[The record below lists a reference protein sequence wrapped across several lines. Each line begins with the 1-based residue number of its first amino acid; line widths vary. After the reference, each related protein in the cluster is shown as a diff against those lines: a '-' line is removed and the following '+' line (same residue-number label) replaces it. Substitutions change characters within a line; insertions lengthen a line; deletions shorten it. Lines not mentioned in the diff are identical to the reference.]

1 VKNALQ
7 AMENKGQLCI
17 TLEADDRNLAIAF
30 KDSGSGISEEDFRL
44 LFEPYHTSKAK
55 GNGLGLTIVD
65 RIIQD
70 HGGRLEVSSK
80 KGVGTCFRIILPLA
94 NRKTRMLTVEKNNEK
109 AI

>member
-1 VKNALQ
+1 
-7 AMENKGQLCI
+7 MEDRGQLHI
-17 TLEADDRNLAIAF
+17 TLEADDRNLSISF
-30 KDSGSGISEEDFRL
+30 KDTGKGISDDDFRL

-65 RIIQD
+65 RIVQD

-94 NRKTRMLTVEKNNEK
+94 NRKTRMLSVEK
-109 AI
+109 